1 MSDIVINEASQ
12 KLDIGGVTLCFKY
25 YGEISDSPT
34 VVFDSGYGCTLNYW
48 SSVSGELS
56 TQTRMF
62 MYDRAGIGESERDEK
77 PRHSQQI
84 IENLRSLLQKAN
96 VSPPYVLVGHSFG
109 GLNVRLFAS
118 TYPEEVAGVILLD
131 PCHEDQNK
139 IMVPLFS
146 EEVRAE
152 YNSQFVLEG
161 SIQEI
166 EESFEQVRKS
176 KSLGNIPL
184 FVVSGTLQPH
194 HSPESMSAWITLH
207 KELTKLSTRSKHI
220 VVENA
225 GHAIHIDQPN
235 VVIDIIK
242 DMLFLCKAQS
252 K

>member
-1 MSDIVINEASQ
+1 MSDTGINQASQ
-12 KLDIGGVTLCFKY
+12 KLDIGGVKLCFKY
-25 YGEISDSPT
+25 YGEVSDFPT
-34 VVFDSGYGCTLNYW
+34 VVFDSGYGCTCNYW
-48 SSVSGELS
+48 ASISDEISS
-56 TQTRMF
+56 QTRMF
-62 MYDRAGIGESERDEK
+62 IYDRAGIGESENDEK

-96 VSPPYVLVGHSFG
+96 VPSPYLLVGHSFG
-109 GLNVRLFAS
+109 GLNVRLYAS

-146 EEVRAE
+146 DELKAE
-152 YNSQFVLEG
+152 YYSQFVLEG

-166 EESFEQVRKS
+166 EESFEQARKS
-176 KSLGNIPL
+176 KSLGNLPL
-184 FVVSGTLQPH
+184 FVVTGTLQPH
-194 HSPESMSAWITLH
+194 HNSESMSAWISFH

-220 VVENA
+220 IVQNA

-235 VVIDIIK
+235 VVVDIVK
-242 DMLFLCKAQS
+242 EMLLLSKAKS